1 MFWKIC
7 TYIVPAI
14 CLLYFIVLFRG
25 EAMEKSARINLRIDP
40 DTKKKCEALA
50 QEEGVTL
57 SAVIGVYLKTL
68 ARESQIP
75 SIALAKA
82 RYIPKKNLLSF
93 GDIYTLVNGVVSSYG
108 PKIQKVFLFGSYARD
123 EARPS
128 SDVNLLIEPGPKM
141 SLFDLGRLQ
150 SELEEKLGRKVDLV
164 SSLET
169 LPKAMVAS
177 IEHDRKILYLFSSP
191 KKN

>member
-1 MFWKIC
+1 
-7 TYIVPAI
+7 
-14 CLLYFIVLFRG
+14 
-25 EAMEKSARINLRIDP
+25 MEKSARINLRIDP

-50 QEEGVTL
+50 QEEGLTL
-57 SAVIGVYLKTL
+57 SSLINAYLHAL
-68 ARESQIP
+68 ARQEKVP
-75 SIALAKA
+75 LFVLPRK
-82 RYIPKKNLLSF
+82 RGKKSEAVLSF
-93 GDIYTLVNGVVSSYG
+93 AELYRLVNAVVPAYG
-108 PKIQKVFLFGSYARD
+108 AKIQKVYLFGSYARD

-128 SDVNLLIEPGPKM
+128 SDVDLLIEPGPKM
-141 SLFDLGRLQ
+141 SLFDLSRLQ
-150 SELEEKLGRKVDLV
+150 SELEQKLGRKVDLV